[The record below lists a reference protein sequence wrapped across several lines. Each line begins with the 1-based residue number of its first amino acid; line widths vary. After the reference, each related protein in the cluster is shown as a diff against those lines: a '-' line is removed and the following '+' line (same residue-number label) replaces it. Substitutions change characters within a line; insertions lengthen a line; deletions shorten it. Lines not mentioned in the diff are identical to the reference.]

1 MPLDREIDP
10 EEFERQKAGVFGFGD
25 QRNNQSRW
33 YTRWYVW
40 LLAGTVIISAVVT
53 LLNLL

>member
-25 QRNNQSRW
+25 QSKNESPW
-33 YTRWYVW
+33 FSRWYVW
-40 LLAGTVIISAVVT
+40 VLSGAVLIGVIVAVSISK
-53 LLNLL
+53 